1 MAYDWFLLLIPQSFG
16 LDMASY
22 PLMMWITALY
32 KAWNDLNALNCH
44 YQLISPMF
52 ASGIGVQIIFSG
64 CVYGTSPLAHMMM
77 PYLTA
82 LNYPVYLELM

>member
-22 PLMMWITALY
+22 LLMIWIMALC
-32 KAWNDLNALNCH
+32 KAWNDLNALKCH

-52 ASGIGVQIIFSG
+52 ASGIEVQIIFCG

-77 PYLTA
+77 LHMAALT
-82 LNYPVYLELM
+82 NPVYLQLM

>member
-1 MAYDWFLLLIPQSFG
+1 
-16 LDMASY
+16 MASY
-22 PLMMWITALY
+22 LLMMWITALY

-52 ASGIGVQIIFSG
+52 ASAIGVQIIFCG

-77 PYLTA
+77 PYLDA
-82 LNYPVYLELM
+82 LTNPVYLELM

>member
-1 MAYDWFLLLIPQSFG
+1 MVSDWFLLVIPQTLG

-52 ASGIGVQIIFSG
+52 ASEIGVQIIFCG

-77 PYLTA
+77 PYLAA
-82 LNYPVYLELM
+82 LTNPVYLELM

>member
-1 MAYDWFLLLIPQSFG
+1 
-16 LDMASY
+16 MASY
-22 PLMMWITALY
+22 PLMMWIAALY

-52 ASGIGVQIIFSG
+52 ASEIGVQIIFCG

-77 PYLTA
+77 PHLAA